1 MICKHSTYITYGISR
16 IDIDINNIVHIK
28 DSVCFCL
35 RYIYIYVHVFL
46 SCLIHNF
53 HTYGHMDKGNELQ
66 VRFPSSES
74 LISQVV
80 HGTRFLGV

>member
-1 MICKHSTYITYGISR
+1 MGYLESISISITSYTLK
-16 IDIDINNIVHIK
+16 IVFVFV
-28 DSVCFCL
+28 SV
-35 RYIYIYVHVFL
+35 IYIYVHVFL